1 MWNLEKWWW
10 TYLQGRNKDAD
21 IENRRVDTKWEEES
35 GMNWKVWIDIYT
47 QSHVKEKASGDMLYS
62 TETWAQWSVMT

>member
-1 MWNLEKWWW
+1 M
-10 TYLQGRNKDAD
+10 QGRNKDAD

-47 QSHVKEKASGDMLYS
+47 QSRVKEKASGDMLYI
-62 TETWAQWSVMT
+62 